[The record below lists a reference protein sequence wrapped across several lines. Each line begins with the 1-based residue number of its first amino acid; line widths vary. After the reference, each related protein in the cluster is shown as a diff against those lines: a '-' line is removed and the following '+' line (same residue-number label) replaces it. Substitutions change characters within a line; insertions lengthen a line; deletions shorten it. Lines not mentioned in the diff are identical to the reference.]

1 MSECQETNAAGV
13 LTTRVSNLT
22 IFYFFA
28 TFQKQCD
35 QQKCRGQNNFY
46 IYPSEDS
53 SLNGFCK
60 CESEVGVFVDCPED
74 SVYDPVL
81 NVCKLNNVCTLY
93 CYKLNKKKTP
103 NTGCENLYIYIY
115 IFR

>member
-1 MSECQETNAAGV
+1 MSECQETNAAGI
-13 LTTRVSNLT
+13 LTTSVSNLT
-22 IFYFFA
+22 IFYFFV

-46 IYPSEDS
+46 IYPSDDS

-93 CYKLNKKKTP
+93 CYNLNKMKTS
-103 NTGCENLYIYIY
+103 NTGCENLYIYI
-115 IFR
+115 FR